1 MIYICFQVLGIHP
14 ERNLRIFFFLY
25 KINVKIFCSKT
36 FSLFQCIHM
45 VLLVMTGETLLDLV
59 LEGSGPVMPR
69 AVDKDAS
76 CNI

>member
-14 ERNLRIFFFLY
+14 ERNLRIFFFY

-45 VLLVMTGETLLDLV
+45 ALLGMTGETLLDLV
-59 LEGSGPVMPR
+59 FEGFGPGMTR
-69 AVDKDAS
+69 AADKDAS
-76 CNI
+76 CII